1 MVAHAGKGAFEFL
14 VLDSNYEL
22 CDITGEKG
30 IHIDF
35 HFWDENSIHDW
46 PSWRYQMP
54 YFLNDLL

>member
-1 MVAHAGKGAFEFL
+1 MVAVVDKGGFEHL
-14 VLDSNYEL
+14 VLGCNYEL
-22 CDITGEKG
+22 CDIAYEKG

-35 HFWDENSIHDW
+35 HFWDENSVHDW